1 LIGSPLGCR
10 GGMFKLSPV
19 QKLVLAKVYRANIKG
34 ERYRAA
40 RSGERVT
47 LASLFRAHLLE
58 RWVWRGIEG
67 EANAAHEYELHPV
80 VREELRKTLLAR

>member
-1 LIGSPLGCR
+1 MR
-10 GGMFKLSPV
+10 KLSPR
-19 QKLVLAKVYRANIKG
+19 QKFVLGQVYRANIKG

-40 RSGERVT
+40 DSGERVT
-47 LASLFRAHLLE
+47 LASLFRVRLLD

-80 VREELRKTLLAR
+80 VREELHKTLLAR